1 MERKKK
7 NEEKCVYCNLDS
19 GTSDCLWCDGNEA
32 SEFHGER
39 AAEARNRGGEDRQLQ
54 LRARNAYSAGGD
66 CGHLDQSRRHSPYGR
81 QHGRCVQ
88 VQSARHGW
96 KVLFH
101 LQQGRIVSV
110 LLL

>member
-39 AAEARNRGGEDRQLQ
+39 AAEARNRGGEDRQLT
-54 LRARNAYSAGGD
+54 LRARNAYSAEGD
-66 CGHLDQSRRHSPYGR
+66 CGHLDQSRRQSPYGR
-81 QHGRCVQ
+81 LHARCVH
-88 VQSARHGW
+88 VHVARHGRTR
-96 KVLFH
+96 LFC
-101 LQQGRIVSV
+101 LQQRG
-110 LLL
+110 